1 MRPTH
6 NNCTQTL
13 VTGRSSRYLKAGA
26 PAHLMAHAMRT
37 WCYAHMDTRKRKLTA
52 HFMIHRISGC
62 LKTLTVVIPELDE
75 LVLVYCSP
83 TIFICTPCPIPHL
96 AVPKRTRAL
105 ASARARIHSVHTHLS
120 GAQPSPHC
128 ISNSLEKTA
137 GKVGGLR
144 RTLETYRQKHG
155 LGFVGV

>member
-83 TIFICTPCPIPHL
+83 TIFICKPCPIPHL
-96 AVPKRTRAL
+96 AVLKCTRAF
-105 ASARARIHSVHTHLS
+105 AHARTQAHTHTHTHTHTCQARNPTLTVS
-120 GAQPSPHC
+120 
-128 ISNSLEKTA
+128 KTC
-137 GKVGGLR
+137 
-144 RTLETYRQKHG
+144 
-155 LGFVGV
+155 